1 MYIELNEQN
10 IHNYLSKNDE
20 ILISNNIKSV
30 LGIFKSIIDNNN
42 KTIYNKNKNYIYIY
56 YLMIIFILKIIFELN
71 K

>member
-30 LGIFKSIIDNNN
+30 LGIFKSIIDNN
-42 KTIYNKNKNYIYIY
+42 IYI
-56 YLMIIFILKIIFELN
+56 
-71 K
+71 